1 MRFMRKFFRIT
12 AVCCLAISIVIMTTI
27 AGLNSKLPKEFNV
40 IRDDKTTMP
49 DMQQLT
55 GTNLISYDEAS
66 AVNAG
71 IMPKQLSLKLFNM
84 FPVNTTEINI
94 IENEKIVPGGTP
106 FGIKLFTKGVMVI
119 GINNVETISGMTNP
133 AKLAG
138 IVKGDVIVSMNSIEL
153 SSNEQVAK
161 IIEDS
166 NGENIIL
173 TLERNDKMIK
183 TILTPAISE
192 LDGKAKGGI
201 WVRDSSAGIGTVTFY
216 EEDTLNF
223 GGLGH
228 GICDVDTGKI
238 MPLNSGQV
246 CAVKI
251 NGILKGKA
259 GTPGELR
266 GGFSSNDPCG
276 SLYTNNETGIFGELD
291 ESPNEFEPVE
301 LMLKQNVK
309 KGAAKIICTLDEN
322 GPKEYDIEI
331 EKIDLNPSI
340 VTKNMIVK
348 VTDEEL
354 LAKTGGIIQGMSG
367 SPIIQNGK
375 IVGAVTHVFVNN
387 PQKGYG
393 IFVENML
400 ESME

>member
-1 MRFMRKFFRIT
+1 MQFMRKFFRIS
-12 AVCCLAISIVIMTTI
+12 AICCLALSIIIMTTI
-27 AGLNSKLPKEFNV
+27 VSLNLKLPKEFNV
-40 IRDDKTTMP
+40 IRDDKTTLP
-49 DMQQLT
+49 DIQQLT
-55 GTNLISYDEAS
+55 GTNLVDYDDVS

-71 IMPKQLSLKLFNM
+71 IMPKQLDLKLFNL

-94 IENEKIVPGGTP
+94 IENKKIVPGGTP

-119 GINNVETISGMTNP
+119 GINNIQTSSGIESP

-138 IVKGDVIVSMNSIEL
+138 IVKGDVIVSMNSTAL
-153 SSNEQVAK
+153 SSNEQVAEM
-161 IIEDS
+161 IEAS
-166 NGENIIL
+166 NGNDVIL
-173 TLERNDKMIK
+173 TIERNDKMIK

-216 EEDTLNF
+216 EDNSLEF

-228 GICDVDTGKI
+228 GICDIDTGKI

-246 CAVKI
+246 CGVKI

-266 GGFSSNDPCG
+266 GGFSSNEPCG
-276 SLYTNNETGIFGELD
+276 SLYTNNETGIFGTLEQ
-291 ESPNEFEPVE
+291 SPNQFEPVE

-309 KGAAKIICTLDEN
+309 KGPAKIICTLDDS

-348 VTDEEL
+348 VTDNEL

-367 SPIIQNGK
+367 SPIIQDGK

-393 IFVENML
+393 IFIENML